1 MLTAFSYYDPEEE
14 NRIQQGMKNTAFFEK
29 ERAIAHRFAVS
40 RQGVWRGACPACG
53 ENAGRPIFERDGVGY
68 ERCWEC
74 GSLFAAVKSADV
86 EEYFGQEDLRSL
98 RRSEEYQNHSTE
110 SRSRRWDDILDWLS
124 FRVFRYLGHNEGL
137 SIVDYGNRWKGFAER
152 IRSAHCCDSYSLRDS
167 LLVEGMDAQPE
178 ERSSDIV
185 LAMNYLERL
194 TEPERFFA
202 EAADLLSATGLLVF
216 SIKAGN
222 GFDILKL
229 RGNNPNL
236 LPYEHNFL
244 PSRAG
249 IEKLLERTGFELL
262 EYTTPGTFDLNY
274 VISNEDKLGEHDYF
288 TKYFLEHATPNAK
301 AEFQRF
307 LQRSG
312 MSSYAQ
318 LIARKKMGA

>member
-14 NRIQQGMKNTAFFEK
+14 NRIQQGMKNTAFFER
-29 ERAIAHRFAVS
+29 EREIAHGFAAS
-40 RQGVWRGACPACG
+40 HQGLWRGTCPACG
-53 ENAGRPIFERDGVGY
+53 QEAAWPIFERDGVTY
-68 ERCWEC
+68 ERCREC
-74 GSLFAAVKSADV
+74 GSLFAAVKEADV
-86 EEYFGQEDLRSL
+86 AAYFAQEDLRAL
-98 RRSEEYQNHSTE
+98 RCSDEYQENSTE
-110 SRSRRWDDILDWLS
+110 SRSRRWDDILAWLG
-124 FRVFRYLGHNEGL
+124 FRAFRYLGHNEGL
-137 SIVDYGNRWKGFAER
+137 SVVDYGNRWQGFVGR
-152 IRSAHCCDSYSLRDS
+152 IRSANFCGSYFTRDS
-167 LLVEGMDAQPE
+167 LLAGD
-178 ERSSDIV
+178 ERPAAGSVDIV

-194 TEPERFFA
+194 TQPEQFFA
-202 EAADLLSATGLLVF
+202 EAEELLSAKGLLVF

-244 PSRAG
+244 PSRVG
-249 IEKLLERTGFELL
+249 IEKLLERMGFELL

-288 TKYFLEHATPNAK
+288 TRYFLDHATPNAK

-318 LIARKKMGA
+318 LIARKKVRP